1 MTDETTNEG
10 QETVPEPA
18 PEAVEDHEAA
28 VAGELADN
36 TADADVAAEEIAH
49 VAAKDAK
56 VAEKKAASVATA
68 TADDDAAAIDK
79 KEGGKR
85 RRRGRAKTKG
95 GEPKAPKLDLVR
107 LFEEKM
113 LRNDIPVFRPGDTLK
128 VSVKIREGEK
138 ERIQAYEGVCISR
151 KHGGVRETFTV
162 RKISAANVGVE
173 RTFYLHSKRLE
184 KIELVRRGVVRR
196 AKIYYL
202 RELRGK
208 AARIRE
214 RRD

>member
-1 MTDETTNEG
+1 MTDETTNNDG
-10 QETVPEPA
+10 QETAPDAAPEVAAETAA
-18 PEAVEDHEAA
+18 PEAEVVAEAP
-28 VAGELADN
+28 
-36 TADADVAAEEIAH
+36 AA
-49 VAAKDAK
+49 AAKAP
-56 VAEKKAASVATA
+56 AAASDDTA
-68 TADDDAAAIDK
+68 

-95 GEPKAPKLDLVR
+95 GEAKAPKLDLVR

-113 LRNDIPVFRPGDTLK
+113 LRSDIPVFRPGDTLK